1 MKKLIIL
8 LMAAPFFVVS
18 CGPGEEERDP
28 VKDSLTSVTQNQG
41 GEIKSKDSTIESFLR
56 SFNEIQDNLDMIKEK
71 EKIISMSTKDSELEA
86 SQKDQIV
93 ADIQQIY
100 ELMAKNK
107 QQLASMNGR
116 LKKANVKMSELEKMI
131 ERITSQLGE
140 KEAEV
145 TDLKAQLEKMNLEVQ
160 NITMNYEEEK
170 QESQAKTEKL
180 NTAYYAF
187 GTSKE
192 LIKQGVLTKEGGF
205 IGIGKAEKLKD
216 DFNRSYFTK
225 IDLTQTTSITLG
237 TKKAKLITSHPSGS
251 YKLEGTENKVEKLT
265 ITNPEDF
272 WSSSKYLV
280 VVVD

>member
-160 NITMNYEEEK
+160 NLTMNYEEEK

-280 VVVD
+280 IVVD